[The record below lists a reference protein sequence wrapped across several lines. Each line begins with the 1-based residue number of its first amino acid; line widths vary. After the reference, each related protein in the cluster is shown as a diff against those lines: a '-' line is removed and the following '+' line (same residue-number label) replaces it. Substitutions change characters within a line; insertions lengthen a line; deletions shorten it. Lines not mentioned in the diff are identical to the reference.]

1 MLRPLAFVVSI
12 LLQNL
17 ASVECGFEQLQRL
30 DANTIRVAGRIYKVV
45 DSNESILDVPAEIT
59 PSSGSIFYVYVGW

>member
-17 ASVECGFEQLQRL
+17 ASVECEFEQLQRL

-45 DSNESILDVPAEIT
+45 ESTDSILDVPPEIT